1 MRLIVHLTEYQS
13 SEDKS
18 AASIDISLPDGSR
31 YDTLQEHFDRL
42 LSIVYGYPIGKAK
55 ANYDNP
61 LDPEDE

>member
-13 SEDKS
+13 SEDQS

-42 LSIVYGYPIGKAK
+42 LSIVYGYPIGKADS
-55 ANYDNP
+55 NYKNP

>member
-13 SEDKS
+13 SEDQS

>member
-1 MRLIVHLTEYQS
+1 MKLIVQIVEYEGQP
-13 SEDKS
+13 DPS
-18 AASIDISLPDGSR
+18 AAAIDINLPDGTR
-31 YDTLQEHFDRL
+31 YDLLQEHFDRL

>member
-13 SEDKS
+13 SEDQS

-55 ANYDNP
+55 DNS
-61 LDPEDE
+61 DFKDE

>member
-1 MRLIVHLTEYQS
+1 MRLIVHLTEYQG
-13 SEDKS
+13 SEDQA

-42 LSIVYGYPIGKAK
+42 LSIVYGYEIGKAK
-55 ANYDNP
+55 DNYQNP

>member
-1 MRLIVHLTEYQS
+1 MRLIVHLTEHQS
-13 SEDKS
+13 SEDQS

-42 LSIVYGYPIGKAK
+42 LSIVYGYPIGKADS
-55 ANYDNP
+55 NYKNP

>member
-13 SEDKS
+13 SEDQS

-55 ANYDNP
+55 ANYENP

>member
-13 SEDKS
+13 SEDQS

-42 LSIVYGYPIGKAK
+42 LSLVYGYPIGKAK
-55 ANYDNP
+55 ENYHNP

>member
-13 SEDKS
+13 SEDQS

-55 ANYDNP
+55 D
-61 LDPEDE
+61 DSDFKDE

>member
-1 MRLIVHLTEYQS
+1 MRLIVHLTEYEGQP
-13 SEDKS
+13 DQS

-42 LSIVYGYPIGKAK
+42 LSIVYGYPIGKADS
-55 ANYDNP
+55 NYHNP